1 MPEFQGTTD
10 KEETFQLTSMLLE
23 AGWLDFIGYVNGHAT
38 LEVRT
43 LYVSHGSKI
52 KVSVKDKEGKTLET
66 VEGFVFADFFRKKV
80 ALTPAHAP
88 GIYVEVEL
96 SEHSLKAVGQK
107 LLVKPAIR
115 VYEPKWKDKATGAAV
130 TELKRGMDLEV
141 EAKTE
146 NLPDGTEARFTFKEK
161 HGDHEGSHDLV
172 SIPVQV
178 KENKIG
184 LLWRFDY
191 PHDTYG
197 FSSKDERGRTEEEY
211 APPKIFF
218 EASAHGAFVNG
229 PEADFL
235 DFIVVEVTDSAGN
248 PRPDQ
253 KVKLT
258 LPDGTSQEATSDSEG
273 LVQVPSAKPGRV
285 EVELLAEA
293 APTDTEEE
301 APAPAAS
308 KPVAAEFVLQASPW
322 PAKAVSVAFVPD
334 AGLESC
340 IQPKLDGHAPFK
352 KAIKSKALC
361 FAVAD
366 LTNAGAVK
374 YFGVN
379 DHEQW
384 NTASLAKIAT
394 MAAAFYLKAAVTEA
408 AKEIAADATASTDI
422 TTEKKLFKALHTA
435 WDPLIKAKFPRRAFT
450 APRLEH
456 IFTATDTGSGW
467 DIQFKE
473 VQKDLTKVDA
483 AHGHNGKIDKMG
495 FSERMYL
502 MVAFS
507 DNWAA
512 HTCIDDLGF
521 NYIGGAMQDAGF
533 YDGDKA
539 GFWTRSNYNGV
550 KWGPAIGSGQAEA
563 VCRFL
568 CALQMGTMVDPISSN
583 AMLRLMEKAPDSFG
597 IGSWILDVLPDSPDE
612 LYSKVGVWNGHYSE
626 GVVVQGS
633 TVGGTPFKY
642 ALIIYQHL
650 GSEEFM
656 IETLSPKIH
665 NCLA

>member
-1 MPEFQGTTD
+1 
-10 KEETFQLTSMLLE
+10 
-23 AGWLDFIGYVNGHAT
+23 
-38 LEVRT
+38 
-43 LYVSHGSKI
+43 VSHGSKI
-52 KVSVKDKEGKTLET
+52 KVTLKDREGKTLDT
-66 VEGFVFADFFRKKV
+66 VEGFVYADFFRKRV

-88 GIYVEVEL
+88 GIYFEVEL
-96 SEHSLKAVGQK
+96 PEHSLKAVGQR
-107 LLVKPAIR
+107 LMVKPAIR
-115 VYEPKWKDKATGAAV
+115 VYDPKWKDKATGAAV
-130 TELKRGMDLEV
+130 KELKRGMDLEV

-146 NLPDGTEARFTFKEK
+146 GLADGTEARITFKER
-161 HGDHEGSHDLV
+161 HGDHAGSHDLV

-197 FSSKDERGRTEEEY
+197 FSSKDERGRTEEQY
-211 APPKIFF
+211 APPRIFF
-218 EASAHGAFVNG
+218 EASAHGAAANG

-258 LPDGTSQEATSDSEG
+258 LPDGTSQESTSDAEG
-273 LVQVPSAKPGRV
+273 LVQVASAKPGRV

-293 APTDTEEE
+293 PPSEAEE
-301 APAPAAS
+301 APAPAAR
-308 KPVAAEFVLQASPW
+308 KPAEALFVLKTSPW

-334 AGLESC
+334 AGLASC
-340 IQPKLDGHAPFK
+340 IQPKLDAHAPFK
-352 KAIKSKALC
+352 QAIKSKALC

-366 LTNAGAVK
+366 LTAAGAIK

-394 MAAAFYLKAAVTEA
+394 MAAAFYLKAAVSEA
-408 AKEIAADATASTDI
+408 AKEIAADAAAAAEI
-422 TTEKKLFKALHTA
+422 TTDKKLFKALNKA
-435 WDPLIKAKFPRRAFT
+435 WNPLIKGKFPRRAFT
-450 APRLEH
+450 PPRLES
-456 IFTATDTGSGW
+456 IFTATDTGAGW

-473 VQKDLTKVDA
+473 IEKDTAKIDA
-483 AHGHNGKIDKMG
+483 AHNHNGKIDKLG
-495 FSERMYL
+495 FAERMYL

-521 NYIGGAMQDAGF
+521 NYIGGALQDAGF

-568 CALQMGTMVDPISSN
+568 CALQMGTMIDPISSN

-597 IGSWILDVLPDSPDE
+597 IGSWILGVLPDRPDE

-626 GVVVQGS
+626 GVVVNGS

-650 GSEEFM
+650 GSGEFM
-656 IETLSPKIH
+656 IETLAPKIH
-665 NCLA
+665 D

>member
-23 AGWLDFIGYVNGHAT
+23 AGWIDSVGYVNGTAT
-38 LEVRT
+38 LQVRT
-43 LYVSHGSKI
+43 LYVSHSSKI
-52 KVSVKDKEGKTLET
+52 KVTVKDKEGKTLET

-80 ALTPAHAP
+80 ALTAACAP
-88 GIYVEVEL
+88 GIFFEVEL

-107 LLVKPAIR
+107 LVVKPAIR
-115 VYEPKWKDKATGAAV
+115 VYEPKWKDKKTGAAV
-130 TELKRGMDLEV
+130 KELKRGMDLEV

-146 NLPDGTEARFTFKEK
+146 GLADGTDARITFKEK

-178 KENKIG
+178 KENKLS

-191 PHDTYG
+191 PHDTYQ
-197 FSSKDERGRTEEEY
+197 FASKDERGRTEEDY

-218 EASAHGAFVNG
+218 EATAHGASAKG
-229 PEADFL
+229 PDADFL
-235 DFIVVEVTDSAGN
+235 DFVVVEVSDSAGN

-253 KVKLT
+253 KVKVT
-258 LPDGTSQEATSDSEG
+258 LPDGTVQEATSDAEG
-273 LVQVPSAKPGRV
+273 LVSVPSTKPGRV
-285 EVELLAEA
+285 EVELLAEDPPA
-293 APTDTEEE
+293 EEPAE
-301 APAPAAS
+301 TAPAAA
-308 KPVAAEFVLQASPW
+308 KPVEAAFVLKTKPW
-322 PAKAVSVAFVPD
+322 PAKPVTVAFTPGT
-334 AGLESC
+334 ALENC
-340 IQPKLDGHAPFK
+340 LQPKLDGHAPWK

-366 LTNAGAVK
+366 LTNAGAPK

-394 MAAAFYLKAAVTEA
+394 MAAAFYLKAAVSDA
-408 AKEIAADATASTDI
+408 AKEIAADATASATV
-422 TTEKKLFKALHTA
+422 TNEKQLFKALSKA
-435 WDPLIKAKFPRRAFT
+435 WDGLIKAKFPRRAFT
-450 APRLEH
+450 APRLAH

-473 VQKDLTKVDA
+473 VEKDVAKIDA
-483 AHGHNGKIDKMG
+483 SHNHNGKIDKLG
-495 FSERMYL
+495 FQERMYL

-507 DNWAA
+507 DNYAA

-539 GFWTRSNYNGV
+539 GFWTRSNYNGA

-563 VCRFL
+563 VCKFL
-568 CALQMGTMVDPISSN
+568 CALSLGTLVDPISSN
-583 AMLRLMEKAPDSFG
+583 AMLALMEKAPNSSG

-612 LYSKVGVWNGHYSE
+612 LFSKVGVWNGHYSE
-626 GVVVQGS
+626 GIVTEGS
-633 TVGGTPFKY
+633 TVGGTKFKY
-642 ALIIYQHL
+642 ALIIYQHIT

-656 IETLSPKIH
+656 IQTLSPEIH
-665 NCLA
+665 KCLT